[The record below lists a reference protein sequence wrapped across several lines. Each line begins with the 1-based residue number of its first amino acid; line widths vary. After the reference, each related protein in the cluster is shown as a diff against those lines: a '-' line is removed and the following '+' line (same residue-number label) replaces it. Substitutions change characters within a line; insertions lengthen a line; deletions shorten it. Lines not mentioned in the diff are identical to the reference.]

1 MSNMLNQQQ
10 TLTKL
15 KVELEGRKEKK
26 CFGCKGLGH
35 LAYNCRNQKE
45 IKKRRSILHNK
56 FKVLVSRVIK
66 YDVRKKVK
74 VKRQEKKK
82 LQCFRY

>member
-35 LAYNCRNQKE
+35 LAHNCRNQKE
-45 IKKRRSILHNK
+45 IKKE
-56 FKVLVSRVIK
+56 KVYSP
-66 YDVRKKVK
+66 
-74 VKRQEKKK
+74 
-82 LQCFRY
+82 